1 MLPSVRRNSRFF
13 WVVTLIAALDRE
25 VPALADWQADW
36 EQAKQSAVRE
46 GEVVMYGPHLP
57 FFNRVWEPFQRAY
70 PAIKLTLEPGRG
82 ADHLKRVSAERRAG
96 LYKADLVM
104 GGGSVLHGFAGG
116 VIDPITSS
124 LILPEVTRDSAWWG
138 KKLRLTDQ
146 GQQFILSFSES
157 AKTSTIAYN
166 TKLVNPKEIQA
177 WRDLLLPRWKGK
189 IAGFDPRM
197 SGGGDP
203 FRFFQTVAE
212 FGPDFITRLVRDTEI
227 VFTRDLHQGL
237 DWLAAGKY
245 ELYLGSALFTLEAK
259 EKSLPVD
266 IIQHSMKDG
275 ETMGLGGVC
284 CVALMNKAP
293 HPNATKVFLN
303 WLLSREGQILWQRH
317 SKTNSLRIDIPKDDV
332 HEAFVPKDGVK
343 YFMATSYQYQDPE
356 LGKSL
361 QKLIDDAMA
370 KRK

>member
-1 MLPSVRRNSRFF
+1 VLSSARKKFHLLWALALFAMLHCDAPV
-13 WVVTLIAALDRE
+13 
-25 VPALADWQADW
+25 LADWQSDW
-36 EQAKQSAVRE
+36 EQAKQAATKEAEFVL
-46 GEVVMYGPHLP
+46 YGPHLP
-57 FFNRVWEPFQRAY
+57 FFKKVWEPFQRAY
-70 PAIKLTLEPGRG
+70 PEIRLTF
-82 ADHLKRVSAERRAG
+82 ERRAG
-96 LYKADLVM
+96 LYKVDMVM
-104 GGGSVLHGFAGG
+104 GGGNVMHSFAPGT
-116 VIDPITSS
+116 IDPIVPA
-124 LILPEVTRDSAWWG
+124 LILPEVIRDTAWWG

-146 GQQFILSFSES
+146 GQQYILSFSES

-166 TKLVNPKEIQA
+166 TRLVNPKEILA
-177 WRDLLLPRWKGK
+177 WRDLLNPKWKGK
-189 IAGFDPRM
+189 IASFDPRV

-203 FRFFQTVAE
+203 FRFFQSAQD
-212 FGPDFITRLVRDTEI
+212 FGPDFISRLVRDAEV

-237 DWLAAGKY
+237 DWLASGKV

-259 EKSLPVD
+259 EKGLPVE

-284 CVALMNKAP
+284 CLTLMNKAP

-332 HEAFVPKDGVK
+332 QEIFVPKDGVN

-356 LGKSL
+356 QAKAL
-361 QKLIDDAMA
+361 QKLIDDAVA

>member
-1 MLPSVRRNSRFF
+1 MVFQHAISAR
-13 WVVTLIAALDRE
+13 
-25 VPALADWQADW
+25 ADWQSDW
-36 EQAKQSAVRE
+36 EQVKRAAAEE

-57 FFNRVWEPFQRAY
+57 FFNRVWEPFQSSY
-70 PAIKLTLEPGRG
+70 PTIKLKFEPGRG

-96 LYKADLVM
+96 LYKVDLVM
-104 GGGSVLHGFAGG
+104 GGGSVLHNFTAG
-116 VIDPITSS
+116 VIDPILPA
-124 LILPEVTRDSAWWG
+124 LILPEVTRESAWWG

-146 GQQFILSFSES
+146 KQQSILSFSES

-177 WRDLLLPRWKGK
+177 WSELLLPRWKGK
-189 IAGFDPRM
+189 IAGFDPRV

-203 FRFFQTVAE
+203 FRFFQSAPE
-212 FGPDFITRLVRDTEI
+212 FGADFITLLVRDSEI
-227 VFTRDLHQGL
+227 VFTRDLHQGI
-237 DWLAAGKY
+237 DWLASGKY

-259 EKSLPVD
+259 KKGLAVD

-293 HPNATKVFLN
+293 HSNAAKVFLN
-303 WLLSREGQILWQRH
+303 WLLSREAQILWQRH

-332 HEAFVPKDGVK
+332 YEAFVPKDGVK

-356 LGKSL
+356 LAKSL
-361 QKLIDDAMA
+361 RKLVDDALA
-370 KRK
+370 KRR

>member
-1 MLPSVRRNSRFF
+1 VL
-13 WVVTLIAALDRE
+13 TLIIVFQHAISAR
-25 VPALADWQADW
+25 ADWQSDW
-36 EQAKQSAVRE
+36 DQVKRAAAEE

-57 FFNRVWEPFQRAY
+57 FFNRVWEPFQSSY
-70 PAIKLTLEPGRG
+70 STIKLKFEPGRG

-96 LYKADLVM
+96 LYKVDLVM
-104 GGGSVLHGFAGG
+104 GGGSVLHNFTAG
-116 VIDPITSS
+116 VIDPI
-124 LILPEVTRDSAWWG
+124 LPALMLPEVTQQSAWWG

-146 GQQFILSFSES
+146 GQQSILSFSES

-177 WRDLLLPRWKGK
+177 WRELLLPRWKGK
-189 IAGFDPRM
+189 IAGFDPRV

-203 FRFFQTVAE
+203 FRFFQSAPE
-212 FGPDFITRLVRDTEI
+212 FGADFITRLVRDSEI
-227 VFTRDLHQGL
+227 VFTRDLHQGI
-237 DWLAAGKY
+237 DWLASGKY

-259 EKSLPVD
+259 KKGLAVD
-266 IIQHSMKDG
+266 IIQQSMKDG

-293 HPNATKVFLN
+293 HPNAAKVFLN
-303 WLLSREGQILWQRH
+303 WLLSREAQILWQRH

-332 HEAFVPKDGVK
+332 YEAFVPKDGVK

-356 LGKSL
+356 LAKSL
-361 QKLIDDAMA
+361 RKLVDDALA